1 MGCHPTAES
10 GQVGDQHEEV
20 CGYIWIFHT
29 LLRSLKLSVKLLK
42 CMANM
47 FLFLILILSLVLW
60 GSAVLNAP
68 SNKGE
73 YQLNSDKTRVDSTTT
88 GHFGTFLFVATHT
101 FSCVV
106 HSMNSRC
113 LKAVPRCE
121 GDKSTIKMI

>member
-73 YQLNSDKTRVDSTTT
+73 YQLNSDKTRVNSMHQKSLT
-88 GHFGTFLFVATHT
+88 GHFGKFLLGATHT
-101 FSCVV
+101 FACVA
-106 HSMNSRC
+106 HSMNARC
-113 LKAVPRCE
+113 LQAVPRCK
-121 GDKSTIKMI
+121 GD